1 MKESNHDM
9 FFGSWYNLQD
19 GSGIYAIV
27 NSLDNKKYIG
37 STGTL
42 RKRFRQHY
50 AALVKGTHANCHL
63 QRAVNKQRNSII
75 KANKNRIWTEEMKR
89 KKGLSAKNSNYI
101 KSLQK
106 IVQKYSLD
114 GNLIEEYPSV
124 MDAARAVGN
133 PKISRVGI
141 KRCYQG
147 RQKSAYGYIWKLKIQ
162 END

>member
-27 NSLDNKKYIG
+27 NS
-37 STGTL
+37 
-42 RKRFRQHY
+42 
-50 AALVKGTHANCHL
+50 
-63 QRAVNKQRNSII
+63 
-75 KANKNRIWTEEMKR
+75 
-89 KKGLSAKNSNYI
+89 
-101 KSLQK
+101 
-106 IVQKYSLD
+106 
-114 GNLIEEYPSV
+114 SV

>member
-1 MKESNHDM
+1 MNNIRPNPNPRNEGTADM
-9 FFGSWYNLQD
+9 MNRLNFYDTSFTCLHFLMID
-19 GSGIYAIV
+19 F
-27 NSLDNKKYIG
+27 DNDM
-37 STGTL
+37 
-42 RKRFRQHY
+42 Q
-50 AALVKGTHANCHL
+50 
-63 QRAVNKQRNSII
+63 
-75 KANKNRIWTEEMKR
+75 EMKR

>member
-63 QRAVNKQRNSII
+63 QRAVNKY
-75 KANKNRIWTEEMKR
+75 
-89 KKGLSAKNSNYI
+89 G
-101 KSLQK
+101 

-114 GNLIEEYPSV
+114 GNLIEEYHSV

>member
-1 MKESNHDM
+1 
-9 FFGSWYNLQD
+9 
-19 GSGIYAIV
+19 
-27 NSLDNKKYIG
+27 
-37 STGTL
+37 
-42 RKRFRQHY
+42 
-50 AALVKGTHANCHL
+50 
-63 QRAVNKQRNSII
+63 
-75 KANKNRIWTEEMKR
+75 MKR

-141 KRCYQG
+141 KRCCQG

>member
-9 FFGSWYNLQD
+9 FFGSWYNMQD

-42 RKRFRQHY
+42 RKRFRQ
-50 AALVKGTHANCHL
+50 L
-63 QRAVNKQRNSII
+63 
-75 KANKNRIWTEEMKR
+75 
-89 KKGLSAKNSNYI
+89 
-101 KSLQK
+101 
-106 IVQKYSLD
+106 
-114 GNLIEEYPSV
+114 
-124 MDAARAVGN
+124 
-133 PKISRVGI
+133 GI